1 MKPTNPQLIDAL
13 AGQYVLGT
21 LRGPARRRLARWT
34 SEGGAV
40 RESVQR
46 WEDRL
51 MPLTSAIP
59 AAEPSPHVW
68 TSIRRRIRDIDAQPP
83 ESQAARPMASRG
95 PWQWALAASLLIAAL
110 AVFWYGPF
118 RTAPLRDIGN
128 VTATNGQV
136 LWHVAVNAAQDTLH
150 IQAIMPD
157 PRTATQDYELWALS
171 PTGGA
176 PVSLGVM
183 PAGGELTR
191 SLNAA
196 QRSAL
201 LMAAQIAVTLE
212 QRGGSPTGAPMG
224 PVVHVNAVQRA
235 G

>member
-1 MKPTNPQLIDAL
+1 MKPTHPQLIEAL

-34 SEGGAV
+34 RDYTTV
-40 RESVQR
+40 RNSVQR

-51 MPLTSAIP
+51 MPLTSAMP
-59 AAEPSPHVW
+59 AVQPSPQVW
-68 TSIRRRIRDIDAQPP
+68 TAIRRRIKAMDSQPP
-83 ESQAARPMASRG
+83 AQSTTSGARWR
-95 PWQWALAASLLIAAL
+95 WAVAASVLIAAM

-118 RTAPLRDIGN
+118 RATPLRDIAN

-136 LWHVAVNAAQDTLH
+136 LWHVSVNAAQDTLH

-157 PRTATQDYELWALS
+157 ARAADRDFELWALS

-183 PAGGELTR
+183 PAGGEVTR
-191 SLNAA
+191 GLSVA

-201 LMAAQIAVTLE
+201 LMAAQIAVSLE
-212 QRGGSPTGAPMG
+212 PRGGSPTGAPTG
-224 PVVHVNAVQRA
+224 PVVHVNAIQRA